1 MKSLAEL
8 IFPSRCIGCSQL
20 GISIC
25 SICRKN
31 WHPHIYHRT
40 LNVLGGSY
48 PVISAIEYSPI
59 ASRVLLRAK
68 EANQG
73 AADQLLINA
82 IAHSLRYFVKKY
94 GAGNLV
100 AIPSRRSATR
110 KRGRDFMQEITKSV
124 ATIEP
129 LNTLEILQHQR
140 AVKDQSQLN
149 SQQRTSNIAG
159 AFSTSI
165 NLSKSAAPGNT
176 GPLIIVDDLVTTG
189 ATLAE
194 AIRALRTTG
203 FTVIGAV
210 TGAVANPYDKGVDF
224 RKGI

>member
-1 MKSLAEL
+1 MKNLVEL
-8 IFPSRCIGCSQL
+8 IFPSRCIACSQL

-25 SICRKN
+25 SSCRKN
-31 WHPHIYHRT
+31 WHPHIYHRE
-40 LNVLGGSY
+40 LKVLGNRY

-59 ASRVLLRAK
+59 ASRVLLRSK

-73 AADQLLINA
+73 AADQLLISA
-82 IAHSLRYFVKKY
+82 IAHSLRYFTKKY
-94 GAGNLV
+94 GTGDLV
-100 AIPSRRSATR
+100 AIPSRKSATR

-124 ATIEP
+124 ATLEK

-140 AVKDQSQLN
+140 AVQDQSRLN
-149 SQQRTSNIAG
+149 SHQRTSNIAG
-159 AFSTSI
+159 ALSTSI
-165 NLSKSAAPGNT
+165 DFPSSAGQGNI

-189 ATLAE
+189 ATLVE

-203 FTVIGAV
+203 FMVIGAV

-224 RKGI
+224 RKGT

>member
-25 SICRKN
+25 STCRKS
-31 WHPHIYHRT
+31 WHSHIYHRT
-40 LNVLGGSY
+40 IKVLDTSY

-68 EANQG
+68 EANQE
-73 AADQLLINA
+73 AADQLLVNA
-82 IAHSLRYFVKKY
+82 VSHSLRYFLKNF
-94 GAGNLV
+94 GFGDLV

-110 KRGRDFMQEITKSV
+110 KRGRDFMQEITGSV
-124 ATIEP
+124 AKNESIKS
-129 LNTLEILQHQR
+129 LQILQHQR
-140 AVKDQSQLN
+140 AVRDQSQLN
-149 SQQRTSNIAG
+149 SQQRRRNVEG
-159 AFSTSI
+159 AFSTSF
-165 NLSKSAAPGNT
+165 NLAEAPGSGNI

-194 AIRALRTTG
+194 AIRALRTAG
-203 FTVIGAV
+203 FPVLGAV
-210 TGAVANPYDKGVDF
+210 TGAVANPYD
-224 RKGI
+224 

>member
-1 MKSLAEL
+1 MKSLTDL

-31 WHPHIYHRT
+31 WHPHIYHRGIKVSDKT
-40 LNVLGGSY
+40 F

-68 EANQG
+68 EANQDD
-73 AADQLLINA
+73 ADQLLIKA
-82 IAHSLRYFVKKY
+82 ITHSLHYFLKNY
-94 GAGNLV
+94 GGGDLV

-110 KRGRDFMQEITKSV
+110 KRGRDFMQEITQTVADIESLKSV
-124 ATIEP
+124 K
-129 LNTLEILQHQR
+129 ILQHQR
-140 AVKDQSQLN
+140 AVRDQSQLN
-149 SQQRTSNIAG
+149 SQQRNRNIAG
-159 AFSTSI
+159 AFSTI
-165 NLSKSAAPGNT
+165 RNLPQPRESGNI

-194 AIRALRTTG
+194 AIRALRKAG
-203 FTVIGAV
+203 FSVIGAV
-210 TGAVANPYDKGVDF
+210 TGAVANPYD
-224 RKGI
+224 